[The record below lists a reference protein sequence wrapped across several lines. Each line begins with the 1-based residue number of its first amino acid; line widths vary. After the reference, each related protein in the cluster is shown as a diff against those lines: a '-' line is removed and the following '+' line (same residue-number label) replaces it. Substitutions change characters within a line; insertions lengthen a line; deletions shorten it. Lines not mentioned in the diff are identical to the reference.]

1 VGIGIAI
8 ARAGFT
14 MSTEGRIL
22 LTGATGFVGGELL
35 GRLLARDT
43 RDIVCLVRA
52 PTSAAARERGT
63 AALHAALGRQ
73 PTGTE
78 HRRVRWLPA
87 DLERPGLGLTDAHRG
102 DLTRDL
108 EEIFHCAASTRF
120 DLPLETARRANVRA
134 TLGVL
139 DLAAAAASRG
149 TFRRF
154 HHVSTSYVAGRTHG
168 TVDADFLPPD
178 DAAAYRN
185 SYERTKAEAE
195 RWLRACRDQIPLTIY
210 RPSIIVGDSRTGRT
224 RSWNVVY
231 FPMRLMVAGR
241 LPFLPAWGAA
251 LLDCVPVDYVV
262 DGLLALAGR
271 PDTVGGG
278 LHLTAGPEALTV
290 TRFVDHCAAGLA
302 RSDRV
307 GRGFRT
313 RLLGRIG
320 WHTLARLYR
329 VAGGATARRTLES
342 FAPCVAYGSVSTR
355 FENSRERML
364 LAGAGV
370 RLPAADQFFAR
381 AVDYALAH
389 DFGRAGARERREPRV
404 A

>member
-1 VGIGIAI
+1 MTID
-8 ARAGFT
+8 
-14 MSTEGRIL
+14 GRIL
-22 LTGATGFVGGELL
+22 VTGATGFVGGELL
-35 GRLLARDT
+35 GRLLTRDT

-52 PTSAAARERGT
+52 PSAAAARERGA
-63 AALHAALGRQ
+63 AALHAVLGRQ
-73 PTGTE
+73 PTATE

-87 DLERPGLGLTDAHRG
+87 DLERPGLGLAEAHRG
-102 DLTRDL
+102 DLTHDL

-120 DLPLETARRANVRA
+120 DLPLEAARLANVRA

-149 TFRRF
+149 TLRRF

-185 SYERTKAEAE
+185 TYERTKAEAE
-195 RWLRACRDQIPLTIY
+195 RWLRACRDEIPLTIY

-271 PDTVGGG
+271 PDTLGGG
-278 LHLTAGPEALTV
+278 LHLTAGPETLTV
-290 TRFVDHCAAGLA
+290 TRFLHHCEAGLA
-302 RSDRV
+302 RNDRA
-307 GRGFRT
+307 GRGLRT

-320 WHTLARLYR
+320 WYTLAQLYR
-329 VAGGATARRTLES
+329 ASGGAAARRTLDA
-342 FAPCVAYGSVSTR
+342 FAPCAAYGSVGTR

-370 RLPAADQFFAR
+370 RLPAADEFFAR

-389 DFGRAGARERREPRV
+389 DFGRAGTRELRDSKV